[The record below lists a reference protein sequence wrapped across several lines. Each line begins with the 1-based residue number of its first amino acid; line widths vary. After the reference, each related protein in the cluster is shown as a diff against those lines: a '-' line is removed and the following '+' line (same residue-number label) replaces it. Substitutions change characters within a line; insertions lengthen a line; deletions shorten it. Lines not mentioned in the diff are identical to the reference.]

1 VRFFGAPYERSTIEE
16 AFIKPIE
23 TPLSKL
29 SLKRSAKLTNALSEM
44 EKHMKL
50 LKQPLS
56 SDVPV
61 AAKAA
66 KTKSV
71 SDGPPKKRI
80 KVVCTL
86 KLWQDQLT
94 HSLLDFQEANHFQ
107 D

>member
-1 VRFFGAPYERSTIEE
+1 MRFFGAPYERSTIEE

-44 EKHMKL
+44 DKHMLL
-50 LKQPLS
+50 LKQPLGT
-56 SDVPV
+56 DVPV

-80 KVVCTL
+80 KVVWTL
-86 KLWQDQLT
+86 KLWHYTLK
-94 HSLLDFQEANHFQ
+94 HSLLDFQEAADYF
-107 D
+107 